1 MTEKTDPHPRAEIGF
16 ERRRQMQVRQSLI
29 AALEA
34 STPGQS
40 SHAALLEAAIEYM
53 VTSLTRLDAQ
63 DIAILVRLKTRIP
76 KDHTDA
82 HQGLVDL
89 EARQARARSETK
101 TMAEALQGYRDSSR
115 ERFAAFDTAVRH
127 FHGEMQAMMTPRKNP
142 YEPYTNTLFTD
153 EDWTAIAGTTGE
165 SLTLEEQHFEAV
177 KAAAPDGMDPESFSG
192 THGLKPSHIPSPD

>member
-34 STPGQS
+34 SMPGQS

-101 TMAEALQGYRDSSR
+101 PWPKPYRVIATAR
-115 ERFAAFDTAVRH
+115 EKDLLPSTR
-127 FHGEMQAMMTPRKNP
+127 P
-142 YEPYTNTLFTD
+142 YVISME
-153 EDWTAIAGTTGE
+153 
-165 SLTLEEQHFEAV
+165 
-177 KAAAPDGMDPESFSG
+177 KCRR
-192 THGLKPSHIPSPD
+192 